1 MRKYMGQSL
10 AGEVELIVRGI
21 EKLQGRNRDNLID
34 LARQSF
40 DLGIK
45 IIPNSTIP
53 LEDLQPGRYI
63 LHSLRAELNLR
74 LAPLPYS
81 IYIKNDEEM
90 VVIEVQL
97 DDEVVQITAPK
108 RSLFTPTTYIFILW
122 MTGTAVIFVIIA
134 ILFMRTQVRSIT
146 KLAEV
151 AEKFGKGQDIP
162 KFRPSGATE
171 VRQASQAFID
181 MKERINRQVEQRT
194 EMLAG
199 VSHDLKTPLTRMKLQ
214 LAMMRQT
221 EEILEL
227 QDDIVQME
235 KMVHEYIDFAKGKER
250 VTDANVNIA
259 DMLRSIA
266 AGYRHLNKQID
277 VKTQNGV
284 ALHIN
289 ANSLRRAIINII
301 DNALKYG
308 NSVRLASSASDKY
321 AYITVD
327 DDGPGI
333 AEAKRAEVFKPFFRL
348 DNGRNLDKGGTG
360 LGLAIARDIVV
371 SYGGEISLGT
381 SPIGGLRVAIKLPV

>member
-1 MRKYMGQSL
+1 MGQSL
-10 AGEVELIVRGI
+10 ASEVGLIVRGI
-21 EKLQGRNRDNLID
+21 EKLQGDERENLVI
-34 LARQSF
+34 LAKDSF
-40 DLGIK
+40 DLGINT
-45 IIPNSTIP
+45 IPNSTIA

-63 LHSLRAELNLR
+63 FHSLRAELNQR
-74 LAPLPYS
+74 LTPLLYS
-81 IYIKNDEEM
+81 LCIKNDEETI
-90 VVIEVQL
+90 VIEVQL
-97 DDEVVQITAPK
+97 DDDVVQITAPK

-122 MTGTAVIFVIIA
+122 MIGTAIIFVIIA

-162 KFRPSGATE
+162 NFRPSGATE

-214 LAMMRQT
+214 LAMMGQN
-221 EEILEL
+221 EETLEL
-227 QDDIVQME
+227 QDDILQME
-235 KMVHEYIDFAKGKER
+235 KMVSEYIDFAKGKER
-250 VTDANVNIA
+250 VVDANVNIA
-259 DMLRSIA
+259 DMLRSIS

-277 VKTQNGV
+277 VKTQTGV

-289 ANSLRRAIINII
+289 ANSLRRAVTNIV

-308 NSVRLASSASDKY
+308 NSVRLTSSASDKY

-333 AEAKRAEVFKPFFRL
+333 PQAKRAEVFKPFVRL
-348 DNGRNLDKGGTG
+348 DSGRNLDKGGTG

-371 SYGGEISLGT
+371 SYGGEIALET
-381 SPIGGLRVAIKLPV
+381 SPIGGLRVVIKLPL